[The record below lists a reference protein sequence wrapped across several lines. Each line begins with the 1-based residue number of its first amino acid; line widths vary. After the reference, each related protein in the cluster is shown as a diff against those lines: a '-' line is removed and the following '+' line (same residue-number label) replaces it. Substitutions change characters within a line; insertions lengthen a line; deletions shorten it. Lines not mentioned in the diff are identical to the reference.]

1 LALTACGARTGL
13 FVPASTDVTPDAAT
27 DAPIAAS
34 CSKPAW
40 LLFDVSQP
48 GPTGGLRIYAM
59 RADGSELHPVTL
71 PNGPGIFPS
80 VSPDGTKLLYTSY
93 PPPDAGLP
101 GGDDSALYA
110 YDFAS
115 GTSTLVLTTQGLT
128 YSALSPDGRTVA
140 YVSSYSLHDAASD
153 GMHDVTL
160 LSGPDPNSGTGFG
173 HPTFAADS
181 RTILY
186 GAGGFLGSIGVDG
199 TGNQTLLSIMPGSFQ
214 YPNAAFSPDY
224 TQVAVGALCQS
235 GEQAMR
241 VYAVA
246 SLPGATCESGR
257 VLTDVN
263 FGASPNEANDPSWGS
278 NGLIAYESYPDVYV
292 IPASGGTPTDLTESM
307 TGDAGTVTAQDPVW
321 APACAQVP

>member
-1 LALTACGARTGL
+1 L
-13 FVPASTDVTPDAAT
+13 FVPGGEASVDASI
-27 DAPIAAS
+27 DAPVGAS

-40 LLFDVSQP
+40 LLFDVSQQ
-48 GPTGGLRIYAM
+48 GPTGGFGIYAM
-59 RADGSELHPVTL
+59 RADGSELHRVTL

-80 VSPDGTKLLYTSY
+80 VSPDGTKLLYASY
-93 PPPDAGLP
+93 QPPEAGLP
-101 GGDDSALYA
+101 NGDDSALYA

-115 GTSTLVLTTQGLT
+115 GTSTLVVTTQGLT

-153 GMHDVTL
+153 GTHDLTL

-173 HPTFAADS
+173 HPTFAGDS
-181 RTILY
+181 RTIFY
-186 GAGGFLGSIGVDG
+186 GGGGFVGSIGVDG
-199 TGNQTLLSIMPGSFQ
+199 TGNQTMLMPGGVQ
-214 YPNAAFSPDY
+214 YPNPAFSPDY

-235 GEQAMR
+235 GEQALR
-241 VYAVA
+241 VYPVS

-257 VLTDVN
+257 VLADVN
-263 FGASPNEANDPSWGS
+263 FGASPNEANDPSWGA
-278 NGLIAYESYPDVYV
+278 NGLIAYESSPDVYV
-292 IPASGGTPTDLTESM
+292 IPASGGTPTDLTASM